1 MAMIRIINT
10 DEIAYRKDYK
20 DERKREFIISN
31 ERRDSHGTVIRM
43 DGWKIEDFNRSGAFY
58 YQHLTGSWE
67 DPNPDNALGPA
78 SAYREGTALIGV
90 ADFEPEEI
98 NPLAAKILGKVDYGT
113 LTNTSVGFVP
123 VRGHWGQ
130 EKADEDPKTY
140 YFDEQVLKEFS
151 IVHIP
156 SNPDAIKK
164 SMETYDRYMAQVAE
178 THVSEGFK
186 RDYRKELNR
195 IRSRR
200 EYLLNLCANRN
211 IL

>member
-1 MAMIRIINT
+1 
-10 DEIAYRKDYK
+10 
-20 DERKREFIISN
+20 
-31 ERRDSHGTVIRM
+31 
-43 DGWKIEDFNRSGAFY
+43 
-58 YQHLTGSWE
+58 
-67 DPNPDNALGPA
+67 
-78 SAYREGTALIGV
+78 
-90 ADFEPEEI
+90 
-98 NPLAAKILGKVDYGT
+98 
-113 LTNTSVGFVP
+113 VGFVP
-123 VRGHWGQ
+123 IRGHWGQ
-130 EKADEDPKTY
+130 EKSEEDPKTY

-164 SMETYDRYMAQVAE
+164 SMESYDRYMAEVAE

-186 RDYRKELNR
+186 RDYRKEINR